1 MHWQKENTMSKQNE
15 LLKELVA
22 VRIKRVLARTGT
34 QYERNFYNRVGRG
47 VTPLEY
53 VEVVEK
59 LIADGVV
66 RRTSSERNVSILSLV
81 EQAEVGANVANNL
94 NHQ

>member
-1 MHWQKENTMSKQNE
+1 MSKQNE

-22 VRIKRVLARTGT
+22 VRTKRVLARTGT

>member
-1 MHWQKENTMSKQNE
+1 MSKQNE

-53 VEVVEK
+53 VEGVEK

>member
-1 MHWQKENTMSKQNE
+1 MSKQNE